1 MFTMH
6 SQCIHNALTLVP
18 CVIQPIFKL
27 ILMRA
32 LALALALTVFLFLLF
47 SFSVSVCP
55 QLFCLWFSAA
65 TGLSAP
71 HRPTHSCSLLHSPFQ
86 WVCRQVQL
94 IPIGDESSTGFSWL
108 GCLWPPPAPS
118 RLEVFVYLPCDL
130 HNLFYNLWYAS
141 VFIIVPLLVNSQV
154 WFVAAAL
161 VVVGLVVVPGLSL
174 TWASSTSRWLKWLN

>member
-27 ILMRA
+27 LNARSRS
-32 LALALALTVFLFLLF
+32 LCLSLSPFLVLGL
-47 SFSVSVCP
+47 
-55 QLFCLWFSAA
+55 
-65 TGLSAP
+65 GLSSTVLFMIFCGHWPLRPPPP
-71 HRPTHSCSLLHSPFQ
+71 HHSCSLLHSPFP

-141 VFIIVPLLVNSQV
+141 VFIIVLLLVNSQV

-174 TWASSTSRWLKWLN
+174 TWASSTSCWLKWLN